1 MKTTTYKP
9 PRKIIPIRQLRQLV
23 YTRFLAPLR
32 IELQKMETPE
42 YYYRTF
48 VNVSHNQV
56 VDNISYDP
64 HKSTPTDTLP
74 NYIPYVMIH
83 YDICIQGV
91 NQDYREFFKDDIIM
105 THEDVKRYNF
115 ARDISLV
122 KVEVQKELGKIKAQK
137 EDQAI
142 FNAINAGIHRLPEDP
157 P

>member
-1 MKTTTYKP
+1 
-9 PRKIIPIRQLRQLV
+9 
-23 YTRFLAPLR
+23 
-32 IELQKMETPE
+32 
-42 YYYRTF
+42 
-48 VNVSHNQV
+48 
-56 VDNISYDP
+56 
-64 HKSTPTDTLP
+64 
-74 NYIPYVMIH
+74 
-83 YDICIQGV
+83 
-91 NQDYREFFKDDIIM
+91 M